1 MHYLIESSL
10 TAYATQESRLYGD
23 SDVVDLKL
31 IVGDRISILVT
42 FVNVGARGQC
52 TRIQL

>member
-23 SDVVDLKL
+23 SDVVDL